1 MIGLRSVGCFA
12 VRAGSVSVLPMV
24 SLRAS
29 VERTRP
35 GLAWIF
41 GSCRVSAIASEPRRA

>member
-1 MIGLRSVGCFA
+1 MIGRRPVGCLA
-12 VRAGSVSVLPMV
+12 GRAGSAVVLPKV

-41 GSCRVSAIASEPRRA
+41 GSCRASAIGSGPRRA